1 MIRALTVF
9 IAAACG
15 VAAQTDAGMDLWVR
29 VREHIRAS
37 AAGLGNYSC
46 QESMERSI
54 RGPTGQVQFRERLRL
69 EVLFAETTELFAWP
83 GSSEF
88 TSEPLQ
94 TWIGAGAIGNGDLVT
109 EILKLFV
116 ISAATV
122 KYAGLETRD
131 QRALHRFDFHMPILN
146 SGYTLTIHGKSA
158 TTAYSGSFWVDQES
172 LDIARLDTRAEGIPP
187 DLDCRD
193 ARQSVTYGRVRLGAD
208 QRRLLPSA
216 AELTIITG
224 DGRESRN
231 TIAFSNCQQY
241 TASSSLS
248 FTAPQDITPVARP
261 RPQRALPADVALV
274 LRLEQPITVAESAAG
289 DQIEARLDK
298 VVKAGSVLLPKGT
311 RVFGRIRRLEQHL
324 SSPPSILVGLQ
335 FFAAEAPDELI
346 AFSARLAGPRVT
358 PRTIRAVNGS
368 LESVPGAGGLDIQDV
383 PGVGGLDIQDDG
395 ARTGVGSFRVSGKQ
409 LRVGRGFRTLWKTQ

>member
-1 MIRALTVF
+1 MIRALTMF
-9 IAAACG
+9 MAAACG
-15 VAAQTDAGMDLWVR
+15 MTAQTDAGLDLWIR
-29 VREHIRAS
+29 VREHVWAS
-37 AAGLGNYSC
+37 AAELPNYTC

-54 RGPTGQVQFRERLRL
+54 HAPTGRIEFRERLRL

-88 TSEPLQ
+88 SSEPLQ
-94 TWIGAGAIGNGDLVT
+94 TWIGAGAIGNGDFVT
-109 EILKLFV
+109 EFVNLFV

-158 TTAYSGSFWVDQES
+158 TTAYSGSFWVYQES
-172 LDIARLDTRAEGIPP
+172 LDIGRLDTRAEGIPP
-187 DLDCRD
+187 DLDCRE
-193 ARQSVTYGRVRLGAD
+193 AHQSATYGRVRLGAD
-208 QRRLLPSA
+208 QRLLPSA

-248 FTAPQDITPVARP
+248 FTTPQDIAAVARS

-298 VVKAGSVLLPKGT
+298 VVKAGSMLLPKGT

-335 FFAAEAPDELI
+335 FFAAEAPDGLI
-346 AFSARLAGPRVT
+346 TFSARLAGPRVPPGT
-358 PRTIRAVNGS
+358 TRAVNGS

-383 PGVGGLDIQDDG
+383 PGAGGLDIQDDG
-395 ARTGVGSFRVSGKQ
+395 AKTGVGSFRVSGKQ